1 MDNLIKKL
9 DRFWIECIVFI
20 VLFALLTFGSM
31 AYILSPSE
39 TDRSIDK
46 NIDRIEQSVER
57 MERIVEER

>member
-1 MDNLIKKL
+1 MDKFIKKL

-20 VLFALLTFGSM
+20 VLYALLAFGSM

-39 TDRSIDK
+39 IELNTDK

-57 MERIVEER
+57 MERLVEER